1 VAFIRNSR
9 RDAFY
14 RLRPGCAEP
23 EEITFT
29 EAACEFHATDPT
41 EEAIS
46 LHAEHHA
53 QVNAATAA
61 FAAAVLADTLAP
73 QAVEAR
79 QGPNERRALAY
90 LDGFLSFDFVSDEER
105 RLIRLAKQ
113 AIARARFANLQRDI
127 NALQRDTKKVKVTPA
142 TLADKLI
149 GILKGYPLQEMETQG
164 AASRDSGPPVETAPE
179 IILSESFDRR
189 PSK

>member
-1 VAFIRNSR
+1 
-9 RDAFY
+9 
-14 RLRPGCAEP
+14 
-23 EEITFT
+23 
-29 EAACEFHATDPT
+29 
-41 EEAIS
+41 
-46 LHAEHHA
+46 
-53 QVNAATAA
+53 
-61 FAAAVLADTLAP
+61 
-73 QAVEAR
+73 
-79 QGPNERRALAY
+79 
-90 LDGFLSFDFVSDEER
+90 
-105 RLIRLAKQ
+105 LAKQ